1 MLENKENA
9 DSVLVPR
16 VNPGCL
22 RRSPSI
28 RRIKLCGLRRSSAHA
43 PFHAVPIDGQSDR
56 WKILAQCRI
65 VFVRFFVFCCQGAC
79 EASGSW
85 NSLPC
90 GRIRWRCHAA
100 ETLVSAGGCGKYKKQ
115 QAPDAFFASKD
126 LLKSVGCDIIPSE
139 S

>member
-43 PFHAVPIDGQSDR
+43 PFHVVPIDGQSDR
-56 WKILAQCRI
+56 WKIFARCHI
-65 VFVRFFVFCCQGAC
+65 VFVRFFVFYCQGS
-79 EASGSW
+79 EWASGSW
-85 NSLPC
+85 NSLPF
-90 GRIRWRCHAA
+90 GRFRWRCHAA
-100 ETLVSAGGCGKYKKQ
+100 ETLVFADFGGKYKKQ

-126 LLKSVGCDIIPSE
+126 LLKSMGYDIIPSE